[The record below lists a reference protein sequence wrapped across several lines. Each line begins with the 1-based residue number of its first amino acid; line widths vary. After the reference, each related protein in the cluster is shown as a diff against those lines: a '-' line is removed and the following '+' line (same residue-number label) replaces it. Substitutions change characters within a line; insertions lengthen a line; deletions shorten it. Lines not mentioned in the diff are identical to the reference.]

1 MMIDQSSIP
10 VESSLPVARTYIDYS
25 RGIYGKTNSSCMGTA
40 RYKMFLM
47 YKYLYYK
54 IIILYVVQKYIVWYI
69 IIYTV
74 GTLQVV
80 ACEYNVNNIVLL
92 STFSAS
98 FLILLLF
105 NILLLCYNSG
115 VYIPYYI
122 IYIV

>member
-1 MMIDQSSIP
+1 
-10 VESSLPVARTYIDYS
+10 
-25 RGIYGKTNSSCMGTA
+25 
-40 RYKMFLM
+40 MFLM

-74 GTLQVV
+74 GALQVV
-80 ACEYNVNNIVLL
+80 ACEYNINNTVLL

>member
-1 MMIDQSSIP
+1 
-10 VESSLPVARTYIDYS
+10 
-25 RGIYGKTNSSCMGTA
+25 
-40 RYKMFLM
+40 MFLM